1 MSITVFSL
9 VAKNLG
15 SQVWGISGVTA
26 GTNVTPAA
34 AVEVLAERR
43 ASMTNRRKLRKLRP
57 TIEPWKASWKVDG
70 S

>member
-34 AVEVLAERR
+34 AVEALAERR
-43 ASMTNRRKLRKLRP
+43 ASMTEQEEA
-57 TIEPWKASWKVDG
+57 TKAETNDRTMEGVMES
-70 S
+70 